1 MWFSSNKE
9 PKDNTLEKVLKDNKQ
24 KLKVNRDGFV
34 SLDLS
39 SKDAIRAIKAQVEKL
54 EDVAIKA

>member
-1 MWFSSNKE
+1 MWFSNNKE